1 MSNMSLSPKD
11 IYSFFKDHLRIYI
24 LSFVVSLLFVGG
36 LFFYSTYSQSKIED
50 SNQKNQPLF
59 SFILENSQGNIMTAS
74 GAIKQVYLTS
84 LQEKKQFS
92 NETLEKL
99 SVTYNDIQNTIDVQ
113 LTNEVSEQEQKQ
125 ISDLLQKEMANGE
138 LPFFDNK
145 TYYFINKELEYNRIV
160 PLQSSRGISTKKI
173 VLLVLVIIILT
184 VGLGTLLV
192 SWKEYKTRVIT
203 QKFTLGNDVQA
214 IDINSLNLSDK
225 QEKSNVINSLLN
237 GTSKNKFL
245 ILEENEIIDK
255 SQITKNEN
263 TNIYSN
269 LNTITNPVAFRPDEI
284 LIVCFKNN
292 TTKKWY
298 QEQLE
303 IAKALTNTIKIIYI

>member
-1 MSNMSLSPKD
+1 
-11 IYSFFKDHLRIYI
+11 
-24 LSFVVSLLFVGG
+24 
-36 LFFYSTYSQSKIED
+36 
-50 SNQKNQPLF
+50 
-59 SFILENSQGNIMTAS
+59 MT
-74 GAIKQVYLTS
+74 
-84 LQEKKQFS
+84 
-92 NETLEKL
+92 
-99 SVTYNDIQNTIDVQ
+99 
-113 LTNEVSEQEQKQ
+113 
-125 ISDLLQKEMANGE
+125 NGE

-292 TTKKWY
+292 TTKKNGT
-298 QEQLE
+298 
-303 IAKALTNTIKIIYI
+303 KNN

>member
-1 MSNMSLSPKD
+1 M
-11 IYSFFKDHLRIYI
+11 
-24 LSFVVSLLFVGG
+24 
-36 LFFYSTYSQSKIED
+36 
-50 SNQKNQPLF
+50 
-59 SFILENSQGNIMTAS
+59 
-74 GAIKQVYLTS
+74 
-84 LQEKKQFS
+84 
-92 NETLEKL
+92 
-99 SVTYNDIQNTIDVQ
+99 
-113 LTNEVSEQEQKQ
+113 
-125 ISDLLQKEMANGE
+125 
-138 LPFFDNK
+138 
-145 TYYFINKELEYNRIV
+145 
-160 PLQSSRGISTKKI
+160 
-173 VLLVLVIIILT
+173 T

-292 TTKKWY
+292 TTKNGTK
-298 QEQLE
+298 
-303 IAKALTNTIKIIYI
+303 NN